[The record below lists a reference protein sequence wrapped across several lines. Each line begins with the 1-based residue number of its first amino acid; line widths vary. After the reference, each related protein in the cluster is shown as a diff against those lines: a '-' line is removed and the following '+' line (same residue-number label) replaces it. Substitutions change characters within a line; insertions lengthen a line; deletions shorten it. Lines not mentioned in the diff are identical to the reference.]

1 MTSSSKS
8 NKYQLDTPVMY
19 VDENSGIVKTMN
31 ELGRAHVSIV
41 STEDFD
47 IVQYLD
53 VPIEVKYFIQIM
65 FS

>member
-1 MTSSSKS
+1 MS
-8 NKYQLDTPVMY
+8 

-53 VPIEVKYFIQIM
+53 VPIEVKIYIILSM
-65 FS
+65 FYKILI